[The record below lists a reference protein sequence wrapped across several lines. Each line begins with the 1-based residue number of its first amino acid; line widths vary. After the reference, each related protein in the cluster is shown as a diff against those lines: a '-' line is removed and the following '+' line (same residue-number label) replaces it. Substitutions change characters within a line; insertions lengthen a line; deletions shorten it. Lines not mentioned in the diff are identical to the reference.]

1 MKTFEDLYMDEYS
14 LHQHADIPMDTA
26 QAPSVGVVAKK
37 PTDEMRA
44 IEPSKL
50 ENALSAAGIGLEQ
63 AGKFLESLG
72 SIDVGG
78 VELSLR
84 DLMPLVG
91 NSEDG
96 QVQGTPRLLQKMG
109 RGESVTS
116 GKGLTAGIKESSTKD
131 VLMTGFDVAT
141 MGAPKLV
148 AGTAKAV
155 MRGIPKFAA
164 GTARAVKRMRN
175 TKLSRSILKS
185 GETPAALEGK

>member
-1 MKTFEDLYMDEYS
+1 MS
-14 LHQHADIPMDTA
+14 
-26 QAPSVGVVAKK
+26 
-37 PTDEMRA
+37 A

-50 ENALSAAGIGLEQ
+50 ENALSTAGIGLEQ

-91 NSEDG
+91 YSEDG

-116 GKGLTAGIKESSTKD
+116 GTGMTSGIKESAKA
-131 VLMTGFDVAT
+131 DVAAAAFDIST
-141 MGAPKLV
+141 L
-148 AGTAKAV
+148 
-155 MRGIPKFAA
+155 GIPKFAA
-164 GTARAVKRMRN
+164 GTARAVKKMA
-175 TKLSRSILKS
+175 TKKLSRSILKS

>member
-50 ENALSAAGIGLEQ
+50 ENALSASGIKLEQ

-84 DLMPLVG
+84 DLVPFVG
-91 NSEDG
+91 HSEDG

-109 RGESVTS
+109 RGESITS
-116 GKGLTAGIKESSTKD
+116 GTGLTAGIKESDTKD

-141 MGAPKLV
+141 L
-148 AGTAKAV
+148 
-155 MRGIPKFAA
+155 GIPKFAA
-164 GTARAVKRMRN
+164 GTVRAIKKMK
-175 TKLSRSILKS
+175 TKKLSRSILKS

>member
-14 LHQHADIPMDTA
+14 LHQHADIPMN
-26 QAPSVGVVAKK
+26 QAASVGVVAKK
-37 PTDEMRA
+37 PTDQMSA

-50 ENALSAAGIGLEQ
+50 ENALSTAGIGLEQ

-72 SIDVGG
+72 SVDVGG

-84 DLMPLVG
+84 DLVPFVG
-91 NSEDG
+91 HSEDG

-116 GKGLTAGIKESSTKD
+116 GKGLTAGIKESDTGA
-131 VLMTGFDVAT
+131 VLTTAFDVAT
-141 MGAPKLV
+141 L
-148 AGTAKAV
+148 
-155 MRGIPKFAA
+155 GIPKFAA
-164 GTARAVKRMRN
+164 GTARAVKKMA
-175 TKLSRSILKS
+175 TKKLSRSILKS